1 MYREIM
7 NDIFVKLVKFKYIGD
22 VRKQLFK
29 YVELVK
35 RMIEIRYVV
44 FDFLIFMY
52 YRKKLYFDVKF
63 IQKDM

>member
-44 FDFLIFMY
+44 FDFLIFMKY
-52 YRKKLYFDVKF
+52 
-63 IQKDM
+63 IN